1 MQETYPLALGL
12 NACRM
17 LGIDP
22 ADMLRRAGLG
32 DLDPRQAALGV
43 TAEQYVAAWEAMVDL
58 AGREDLP
65 SQLGIAIAR
74 GPIVPVFLAL
84 DCAPDLEQGLRR
96 ITRYKRLIGPT
107 RMHVFGD
114 DESLTVEY
122 DGSEPGLELPDSML
136 ALYLAF
142 VVEKARLMTAR
153 PVVPVAATLNASGE
167 ARRTLARH
175 LGVMPRCGERA
186 ALSFARAD
194 ATAPFLSDAQGVW
207 RAMEQDLERQL
218 AARARNSAMSA
229 RVSSALLTQLPL
241 GNADVVTVCKELG
254 VSRSTLQRRLRNE
267 ETTFQVILDTTREEL
282 AMRYL
287 TGSTLANDE
296 ISQLLAYSDPN
307 SFFRSF
313 RRWTGMSPGEV
324 RGAASGADPQ

>member
-22 ADMLRRAGLG
+22 VDMLRQAGLG

-43 TAEQYVAAWEAMVDL
+43 TAAQYVAAWEAMVRL
-58 AGREDLP
+58 AEREDLP

-74 GPIVPVFLAL
+74 GPLVPVFLAL

-114 DESLTVEY
+114 DGKLTVEY
-122 DGSEPGLELPDSML
+122 ESSAPELELPASML

-153 PVVPVAATLNASGE
+153 AMVPEAATLKAPE
-167 ARRTLARH
+167 DARRTLARH
-175 LGVMPRCGERA
+175 LGVMPGYGEKA
-186 ALSFARAD
+186 TLSFSRAD
-194 ATAPFLSDAQGVW
+194 ATAPFLSEAQGLW
-207 RAMEQDLERQL
+207 HAMEEDLEHQL
-218 AARARNSAMSA
+218 AALARTSDMASK
-229 RVSSALLTQLPL
+229 VVSALLTQLPS
-241 GNADVVTVCKELG
+241 GHADVATVCAELG
-254 VSRSTLQRRLRNE
+254 VSRSTLQRRLRDE
-267 ETTFQVILDTTREEL
+267 ETTFQQVLDTTRKDL
-282 AMRYL
+282 ALRYL
-287 TGSTLANDE
+287 TRSTLANQE
-296 ISQLLAYSDPN
+296 ISYLLAYSDPN

-313 RRWTGMSPGEV
+313 RRWTGLSPSDVRKPADEV
-324 RGAASGADPQ
+324 RQ

>member
-1 MQETYPLALGL
+1 MQDTYPLALGL

-22 ADMLRRAGLG
+22 ADMLRQAGPG
-32 DLDPRQAALGV
+32 DLNLKQAALGV
-43 TAEQYVAAWEAMVDL
+43 TAAQYVDAWDAMVCL

-96 ITRYKRLIGPT
+96 ITRYKSLIGPT

-114 DESLTVEY
+114 DATLTVEY
-122 DGSEPGLELPDSML
+122 DSSVAGLELPASMMS
-136 ALYLAF
+136 LYLAF

-153 PVVPVAATLNASGE
+153 PMIPMAVTLKADEETRHS
-167 ARRTLARH
+167 LARH
-175 LGVMPRCGERA
+175 LGVMPRYGEKA
-186 ALSFARAD
+186 TLSFARSD
-194 ATAPFLSDAQGVW
+194 ATAPFLSQAQGLW
-207 RAMEQDLERQL
+207 HAMEQDLERQL
-218 AARARNSAMSA
+218 AARARNSNMTSK
-229 RVSSALLTQLPL
+229 VSSALLTQLPL
-241 GNADVVTVCKELG
+241 GHADVVTVCEELG

-267 ETTFQVILDTTREEL
+267 ETTFQEILDTTRKDL
-282 AMRYL
+282 ALRYL
-287 TGSTLANDE
+287 TKSTLANEE
-296 ISQLLAYSDPN
+296 ISHLLAYSDPN

-313 RRWTGMSPGEV
+313 RRWTGLSPSDV
-324 RGAASGADPQ
+324 RLQASKGGH